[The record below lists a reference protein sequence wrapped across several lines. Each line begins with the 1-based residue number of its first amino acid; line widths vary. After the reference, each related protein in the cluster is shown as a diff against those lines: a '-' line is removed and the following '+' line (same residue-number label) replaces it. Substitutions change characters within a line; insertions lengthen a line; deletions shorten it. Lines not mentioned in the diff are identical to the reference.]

1 MAVTPN
7 SFAQQAHVVE
17 ILADAISAHVCDAD
31 SAIDKILSGM
41 GNLSGV
47 DRAYV
52 FQRKDGDLLDNT
64 HEWCSRG
71 VAPMIDVLQN
81 MTMDIIAP
89 WREGFERG
97 EPLHVPSIDA
107 FDLDPDLRE
116 LLAMQ
121 GIVGIL
127 LVPVQW
133 DGAIMGF
140 VGFDQVKVAR
150 PFSSEV
156 LRILI
161 AVAGAVGS
169 ILARAAANRE
179 IVRTKTELEEAVTQ
193 LRHLVMHDDLTG
205 APNRRAFH
213 LAIKAALACGEQQ
226 QTQTSVAMIDLARF
240 KSVNEKYGHTEG
252 DRLLSQIVQR
262 WAVVRTE
269 GVDIYRIGGDEFA
282 VVLNDCDAERA
293 MHKVIENM
301 RMALIEPFILGD
313 QNTRIDMSA
322 GLTVAPR
329 DGTTADVLAANA
341 DLAVLTS
348 KIEKGRTCAYSP
360 DLRKLALQR
369 HETAQD
375 LLAARPDK
383 DFVLTYQPIV
393 DLRSG
398 AIVKVEALLR
408 WQHPTRGLLMPADF
422 IDVLCGLDQSRK
434 VGRWV
439 LDTACRQ
446 VAQWNR
452 RFSLD
457 LVLAVNAFPLQVAT
471 FDFVLEVQSALH
483 RCNLPVRCL
492 EIEVTENITLQDGS
506 LNLKVLKH
514 LSDMSVAISLD
525 DFGTGFAS
533 LNSVLQIDVQTLK
546 IDRSF
551 VLGLHSGDPR
561 IEVLKAMQHMTKG
574 LGIRSVVEGI
584 EDEVVADIVRTIGFD
599 AGQGYYW
606 SRPVDARAFA
616 GLLAQE
622 RTGALK
628 YG

>member
-1 MAVTPN
+1 MTPN

-52 FQRKDGDLLDNT
+52 FQRKACDLLDNT
-64 HEWCSRG
+64 HEWCSQG

-107 FDLDPDLRE
+107 LDLDPDLRE

-140 VGFDQVKVAR
+140 VGFDQVKIAS

-213 LAIKAALACGEQQ
+213 LAIKSALECGEQQ

-262 WAVVRTE
+262 WAVVRTD

-282 VVLNDCDAERA
+282 VVLNDRNAERA
-293 MHKVIENM
+293 MHKVIEHM
-301 RMALIEPFILGD
+301 RQALIEPFILGD

-348 KIEKGRTCAYSP
+348 KIEKGKTCAYSP

-393 DLRSG
+393 DLHSG
-398 AIVKVEALLR
+398 AIIKVEALLR

-446 VAQWNR
+446 VAEWNR

-457 LVLAVNAFPLQVAT
+457 LVVAVNAFPLQVAT
-471 FDFVLEVQSALH
+471 FDFVLEVHNALH
-483 RCNLPVRCL
+483 RCKLPVRCL

-506 LNLKVLKH
+506 LNLKVLKQ

-533 LNSVLQIDVQTLK
+533 LNSVLEIDVQTLK

-551 VLGLHSGDPR
+551 VLGLHPGDPR

-584 EDEVVADIVRTIGFD
+584 EDEVVADIVRKIGFD

-606 SRPVDARAFA
+606 GRPVDARAFA
-616 GLLAQE
+616 GLLARE
-622 RTGALK
+622 RAGALK

>member
-1 MAVTPN
+1 MISQ
-7 SFAQQAHVVE
+7 SFEQQAHVVE
-17 ILADAISAHVCDAD
+17 ILADAISAHVCEAD
-31 SAIDKILSGM
+31 LAIEKILSGM
-41 GNLSGV
+41 GILSGV

-52 FQRKDGDLLDNT
+52 FQRKAGDLLDNT
-64 HEWCSRG
+64 HEWCSDG

-81 MTMDIIAP
+81 MPMDIIAP

-107 FDLDPDLRE
+107 IDLAPELRE
-116 LLAMQ
+116 LLEMQ

-133 DGAIMGF
+133 DGSVMGF
-140 VGFDQVKVAR
+140 VGFDQVDQAR

-161 AVAGAVGS
+161 AVAGAVGT

-179 IVRTKTELEEAVTQ
+179 IIRTKTELEEAVTQ

-213 LAIKAALACGEQQ
+213 LAIKAALESGARY
-226 QTQTSVAMIDLARF
+226 QTETSVAMIDLARF

-252 DRLLSQIVQR
+252 DRLLRQIVER
-262 WAVVRTE
+262 WAVVRTH

-282 VVLNDCDAERA
+282 VVLNGSDAEQA
-293 MHKVIENM
+293 MHTVIKTM
-301 RMALIEPFILGD
+301 RAALIEPFILGD

-348 KIEKGRTCAYSP
+348 KIEKGKTCTYSSE
-360 DLRKLALQR
+360 LRKLALQR
-369 HETAQD
+369 HEIAQD
-375 LLAARPDK
+375 LLAARPDR
-383 DFVLTYQPIV
+383 DFVLAYQPIV
-393 DLRSG
+393 DLRTG
-398 AIVKVEALLR
+398 AIVKVEVLLR

-422 IDVLCGLDQSRK
+422 IDVLCGLDQSRS

-439 LDTACRQ
+439 LDTACQ
-446 VAQWNR
+446 QIAHWNK
-452 RFSLD
+452 RFGMD
-457 LVLAVNAFPLQVAT
+457 LVVSVNAFPLQVAT
-471 FDFVLEVQSALH
+471 FDFILDVQSALY
-483 RCNLPVRCL
+483 RSGLPVGCL
-492 EIEVTENITLQDGS
+492 EIEVTENITLQEGS
-506 LNLKVLKH
+506 LNLKVLKQ
-514 LSDMSVAISLD
+514 LSEMFVAISLD

-533 LNSVLQIDVQTLK
+533 LNSVTQIEVQTLK

-551 VLGLHSGDPR
+551 VFGLRPGDPR
-561 IEVLKAMQHMTKG
+561 IEVLKAMQRMTKG
-574 LGIRSVVEGI
+574 LGIRTVVEGI
-584 EDEVVADIVRTIGFD
+584 EHKAVADIVRKIGFD
-599 AGQGYYW
+599 CGQGYYW
-606 SRPVDARAFA
+606 SRPVDPRSFA
-616 GLLAQE
+616 GLLEAECASAVQF
-622 RTGALK
+622 G
-628 YG
+628 

>member
-1 MAVTPN
+1 M
-7 SFAQQAHVVE
+7 
-17 ILADAISAHVCDAD
+17 CDAD
-31 SAIDKILSGM
+31 HAIDKILSGM
-41 GNLSGV
+41 GSLSDV

-52 FQRKDGDLLDNT
+52 FQCRPGDIVDNT
-64 HEWCSRG
+64 HEWCSEG
-71 VAPMIDVLQN
+71 TAPMIDVLQN
-81 MTMDIIAP
+81 MPMDIIAP

-107 FDLDPDLRE
+107 FDLSPDLRE
-116 LLAMQ
+116 LMAMQ
-121 GIVGIL
+121 GIKGIL
-127 LVPVQW
+127 LVPLQW
-133 DGAIMGF
+133 DGSIVGF
-140 VGFDQVKVAR
+140 VGFDQVGVAR
-150 PFSSEV
+150 PFSAEI

-161 AVAGAVGS
+161 AVAGAVGT

-179 IVRTKTELEEAVTQ
+179 ITRTKTELEEAVRQ

-213 LAIKAALACGEQQ
+213 LAINVALENGERH
-226 QTQTSVAMIDLARF
+226 QTETSVAMIDLARF

-262 WAVVRTE
+262 WAVVSKS

-282 VVLNDCDAERA
+282 VVLNDRDAESA
-293 MHKVIENM
+293 MHDVIDRM
-301 RMALIEPFILGD
+301 RLALLEPFILGD

-329 DGTTADVLAANA
+329 DGTSAEVLAANA

-348 KIEKGRTCAYSP
+348 KVEKGRTCAYSP

-375 LLAARPDK
+375 LLAASPDK
-383 DFVLTYQPIV
+383 DFVVVYQPIV
-393 DLRSG
+393 DLHTG
-398 AIVKVEALLR
+398 AIVKVEVLLR
-408 WQHPTRGLLMPADF
+408 WQHPTRGLLNPDDF

-439 LDTACRQ
+439 LETACRQ
-446 VAQWNR
+446 VAEWNR

-457 LVLAVNAFPLQVAT
+457 LVVAVNAFPLQVAT
-471 FDFVLEVQSALH
+471 YDFVLEVQSALYH
-483 RCNLPVRCL
+483 SKLPVRCL
-492 EIEVTENITLQDGS
+492 EIEVTENITMQDGS
-506 LNLKVLKH
+506 LNLKVLKQ

-551 VLGLHSGDPR
+551 AFGLHPGDPR
-561 IEVLKAMQHMTKG
+561 IEVLKAMRHMTKG

-584 EDEVVADIVRTIGFD
+584 EDEIVAGIVRDIGFD
-599 AGQGYYW
+599 FGQGYYW
-606 SRPVDARAFA
+606 SRAIDPESFA
-616 GLLAQE
+616 VLLAQDH
-622 RTGALK
+622 ASAMK

>member
-1 MAVTPN
+1 MTPN
-7 SFAQQAHVVE
+7 RFAQQAHVVE

-31 SAIDKILSGM
+31 HAIDKILSGM
-41 GNLSGV
+41 GSLSGV

-52 FQRKDGDLLDNT
+52 FQRRPGDLLDNT
-64 HEWCSRG
+64 HEWCSDG
-71 VAPMIDVLQN
+71 VDPMIDLLQN
-81 MTMDIIAP
+81 MPMDIIAP

-97 EPLHVPSIDA
+97 EPLHVPSIDVL
-107 FDLDPDLRE
+107 DLAPDLRE
-116 LLAMQ
+116 LLAVQ

-133 DGAIMGF
+133 DGSIMGF
-140 VGFDQVKVAR
+140 VGFDQVETAR
-150 PFSSEV
+150 PFSSDV

-161 AVAGAVGS
+161 AVAGAVGT
-169 ILARAAANRE
+169 ILARAAANLE
-179 IVRTKTELEEAVTQ
+179 IIRTKTELEEAVRQ

-213 LAIKAALACGEQQ
+213 LAIYAALESGERN
-226 QTQTSVAMIDLARF
+226 QTETSVAMIDLARF

-252 DRLLSQIVQR
+252 DRLLRQIVQR
-262 WAVVRTE
+262 WATVSKD
-269 GVDIYRIGGDEFA
+269 GVNIFRIGGDEFA
-282 VVLNDCDAERA
+282 VVLNDRNAEQA
-293 MHKVIENM
+293 MHNVIKRM
-301 RMALIEPFILGD
+301 RFALMEPFILGD

-329 DGTTADVLAANA
+329 DGRSADELAANA
-341 DLAVLTS
+341 DLAVLNS
-348 KIEKGRTCAYSP
+348 KVEKGRTCSYSP
-360 DLRKLALQR
+360 NLRKLALQR

-375 LLAARPDK
+375 LLASRPDK
-383 DFVLTYQPIV
+383 DFVLAYQPIV
-393 DLRSG
+393 DLHTG
-398 AIVKVEALLR
+398 AIVKVEVLLR
-408 WQHPTRGLLMPADF
+408 WQHPTRGLLMPGDF

-439 LDTACRQ
+439 LDTACQQ
-446 VAQWNR
+446 VAEWNR
-452 RFSLD
+452 RYSRD
-457 LVLAVNAFPLQVAT
+457 LVVSVNAFPLQVAT
-471 FDFVLEVQSALH
+471 FDFVLEVQAALY
-483 RCNLPVRCL
+483 RSKLPVHCL

-506 LNLKVLKH
+506 PNLKVLKQ
-514 LSDMSVAISLD
+514 LSEMSVAISLD

-551 VLGLHSGDPR
+551 AMGLHPGDPR

-584 EDEVVADIVRTIGFD
+584 EEEMVADIVRDIGFD
-599 AGQGYYW
+599 FGQGYHW
-606 SRPVDARAFA
+606 SRPVDPRSFA
-616 GLLAQE
+616 ALLAPNHPSVM
-622 RTGALK
+622 K